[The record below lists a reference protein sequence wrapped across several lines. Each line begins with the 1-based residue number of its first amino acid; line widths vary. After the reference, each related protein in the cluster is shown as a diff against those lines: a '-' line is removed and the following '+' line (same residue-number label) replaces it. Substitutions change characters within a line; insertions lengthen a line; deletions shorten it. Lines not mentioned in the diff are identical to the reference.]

1 MEQILQRLNA
11 AFTEKS
17 HGAFKEKYT
26 VNRHLRLIA
35 ITAMFVVASFAPNV
49 QAKDREYLVKAAF
62 LYRIAKFVEWPAESF
77 VDTHAPFTIG
87 ILGEKP
93 LDVALNAI
101 SDKNVKGREVVIK
114 RSARIEDL
122 QGCHIIFICAS
133 KRKYPA
139 QIFDNLKGLHVLTVG
154 EVKNFAQVGGI
165 INFVTV
171 GNKIRMEINVDAARK
186 AGLKISSMLLGV
198 SRIVRD
204 DSREGG

>member
-1 MEQILQRLNA
+1 MEDRQQ
-11 AFTEKS
+11 K
-17 HGAFKEKYT
+17 T
-26 VNRHLRLIA
+26 VNRYLGLIA
-35 ITAMFVVASFAPNV
+35 ITAVFVVASLAPNV
-49 QAKDREYLVKAAF
+49 QAKDRLSHEHLVKAAF

-87 ILGEKP
+87 ILGEEP
-93 LDVALNAI
+93 LDVALGSI
-101 SDKNVKGREVVIK
+101 KDKDVRGRRVVIK

-122 QGCHIIFICAS
+122 QGCHILFISAS
-133 KRKYPA
+133 KRKYLA

-154 EVKNFAQVGGI
+154 EVKNFAEVGGI

-171 GNKIRMEINVDAARK
+171 ENKIRMEINVDAARK

-204 DSREGG
+204 DSREKE